1 MGRGPAVAGVILI
14 SALASAALV
23 RAGQQ
28 GVGQSPSQ
36 FPLSNAIR
44 ERGSS
49 VTGAFEGWYRN
60 RDGTINLLVGYFNRN
75 TKQDLDIPVGPQ
87 NQIEPGG
94 PDQGQPTHFLAGRQW
109 GVFTVKAPSNF
120 GTKKLTWTLVANGQ
134 TNVITMHLKPKAAE
148 RRRRRPSARW
158 GSTFFGRRR
167 TIRAATVAAAF
178 NAAGPTPTSRSSSG
192 RAPPHGEPG
201 LSEQR
206 ESKARYCRFAV
217 NVPWAW
223 PP

>member
-1 MGRGPAVAGVILI
+1 MRRRPAVAGLVLT
-14 SALASAALV
+14 SAIASAALV

-60 RDGTINLLVGYFNRN
+60 RDGRINLLVGYFNRN

-94 PDQGQPTHFLAGRQW
+94 PDQVVPVRLSPEM
-109 GVFTVKAPSNF
+109 TVR
-120 GTKKLTWTLVANGQ
+120 LDRE
-134 TNVITMHLKPKAAE
+134 AE
-148 RRRRRPSARW
+148 
-158 GSTFFGRRR
+158 
-167 TIRAATVAAAF
+167 
-178 NAAGPTPTSRSSSG
+178 AAGFTRSD
-192 RAPPHGEPG
+192 AI
-201 LSEQR
+201 R
-206 ESKARYCRFAV
+206 EACGQWLKRQARKKTV
-217 NVPWAW
+217 
-223 PP
+223 